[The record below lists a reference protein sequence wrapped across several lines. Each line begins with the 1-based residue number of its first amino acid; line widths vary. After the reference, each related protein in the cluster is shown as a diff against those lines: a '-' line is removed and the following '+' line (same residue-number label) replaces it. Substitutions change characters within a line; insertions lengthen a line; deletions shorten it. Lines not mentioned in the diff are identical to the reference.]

1 MKKMLSVLL
10 ILTALNGMNTGL
22 AATMPLATVV
32 ANSSTGDVLVY
43 DGLYTESAWQGVALP
58 GEVMMALGDARQ
70 MVLTVGDLP
79 GNVTVSVRPSHAAG
93 VIGLKVSR
101 KDKTQAV
108 HQMGTLTLSNPATG
122 YSYAVQA
129 LVIGQERAEK

>member
-1 MKKMLSVLL
+1 MKKTLCVLL
-10 ILTALNGMNTGL
+10 TLTALNAMNTGV

-32 ANSSTGDVLVY
+32 ANSSTGDGLGY
-43 DGLYTESAWQGVALP
+43 DHLNTECAWQGVALP
-58 GEVMMALGDARQ
+58 AEVMMALGDART

-79 GNVTVSVRPSHAAG
+79 GNVTVSLRPSHAAG

-101 KDKTQAV
+101 SDKTQAV
-108 HQMGTLTLSNPATG
+108 HQMGTLTLSNPTTG

-129 LVIGQERAEK
+129 MVDGQERSAK

>member
-1 MKKMLSVLL
+1 MKKRLCVLL
-10 ILTALNGMNTGL
+10 TLTALNGMNPGL

-58 GEVMMALGDARQ
+58 PEVMMALGDPRK
-70 MVLTVGDLP
+70 MGLTAGDLP
-79 GNVTVSVRPSHAAG
+79 SNVTVSVRPSHAAG
-93 VIGLKVSR
+93 VVGLKVSR

-129 LVIGQERAEK
+129 LVIGQERSAK

>member
-43 DGLYTESAWQGVALP
+43 DCLYTESAWQGVALP
-58 GEVMMALGDARQ
+58 REVMMALGDARQ

>member
-1 MKKMLSVLL
+1 MEKMLSILL
-10 ILTALNGMNTGL
+10 ALTALNGMNTVV

-32 ANSSTGDVLVY
+32 ANSRTGDGLGY
-43 DGLYTESAWQGVALP
+43 DHLNTECAWQGVALP
-58 GEVMMALGDARQ
+58 AEVMMALGDARK

-79 GNVTVSVRPSHAAG
+79 GNVTVSLRPSHAEG

-101 KDKTQAV
+101 SDKTQAV